1 MYASL
6 LLVLLGATACRTAEP
21 EPTAVPLRGG
31 PHAFAAADMASP
43 VPSLSSPLTFE
54 ASQSAESAFVAYYDD
69 EGRLATLETLRR
81 GETQSMQRYTYD
93 PAGRLRRRDTIAKD
107 GSLRGEVV
115 GVDGTLRPV
124 VTPAR

>member
-1 MYASL
+1 
-6 LLVLLGATACRTAEP
+6 
-21 EPTAVPLRGG
+21 
-31 PHAFAAADMASP
+31 MASP
-43 VPSLSSPLTFE
+43 VPRLSSPLTFE
-54 ASQSAESAFVAYYDD
+54 ASQTAETSFVAYYDD
-69 EGRLATLETLRR
+69 EGRLATLETLLR